1 MKVEA
6 YKYYKELPPWAKG
19 VVVVGGAVALFFV
32 GKKLYGIVFPSA
44 EAKRNAELNRNI
56 DTEISRLQKTQK
68 ATFPDSSYNT
78 MANTIYNSMRF
89 AVGDDYGA
97 VQDTLKKMKNDLDVA
112 KLIKAFGTRQ
122 DYAFGIPV
130 GDKMDLLTYVKK
142 ELGNEYFGLTSYRVT
157 NINKDWAAKKISYT
171 I

>member
-32 GKKLYGIVFPSA
+32 GKKLYSVVFPSDD
-44 EAKRNAELNRNI
+44 EKRNSALARNI
-56 DTEISRLQKTQK
+56 ETEIERLQRSQK
-68 ATFPDSSYNT
+68 ATFPESTYNT
-78 MANTIYNSMRF
+78 MANTIYNSMKF

-112 KLIKAFGTRQ
+112 KLIKAFGSRQ

-130 GDKMDLLTYVKK
+130 GGKMDLFTYVKK
-142 ELGNEYFGLTSYRVT
+142 ELGNEWGGLTAYRVT
-157 NINKDWAAKKISYT
+157 DINKDWAAKKISYT

>member
-32 GKKLYGIVFPSA
+32 GKKLYSIVFPSA
-44 EAKRNAELNRNI
+44 EAKRNAELTRNI
-56 DTEISRLQKTQK
+56 DTEIARLQKTQK

-78 MANTIYNSMRF
+78 LANTIYNSMRF

-97 VQDTLKKMKNDLDVA
+97 VQDSLKKMKNDLDVA

-142 ELGNEYFGLTSYRVT
+142 ELGNEWGGLTAYRVT
-157 NINKDWAAKKISYT
+157 DINKDWAAKKITYT

>member
-1 MKVEA
+1 MKV
-6 YKYYKELPPWAKG
+6 YQYYKELPPCAKG
-19 VVVVGGAVALFFV
+19 VVVVGGAAALFFV
-32 GKKLYGIVFPSA
+32 GKKLYGVVFPSA
-44 EAKRNAELNRNI
+44 EEKRNTELNRNI
-56 DTEISRLQKTQK
+56 DTEIARLQKFQK
-68 ATFPDSSYNT
+68 ATFPDSAYNT
-78 MANTIYNSMRF
+78 MANTIYNSMKF

-97 VQDTLKKMKNDLDVA
+97 VQDSLKKMKNDLDVA
-112 KLIKAFGTRQ
+112 KLIKSFGSRQ

-157 NINKDWAAKKISYT
+157 DINKDWAAKKIKYT

>member
-44 EAKRNAELNRNI
+44 EAKRNAELSRNI
-56 DTEISRLQKTQK
+56 DTEIARLQKTQK
-68 ATFPDSSYNT
+68 ASYPDSSYNT

-97 VQDTLKKMKNDLDVA
+97 VQDSLKKMKNDLDVA

-157 NINKDWAAKKISYT
+157 DINKDWAAKKISYT

>member
-32 GKKLYGIVFPSA
+32 GKKLYSIVFPSA
-44 EAKRNAELNRNI
+44 EAKRNAELTRNI
-56 DTEISRLQKTQK
+56 DTEIARLQKTQK

-78 MANTIYNSMRF
+78 LANTIYNSMRF

-97 VQDTLKKMKNDLDVA
+97 VQDSLKKMKNDLDVA

>member
-1 MKVEA
+1 MKV
-6 YKYYKELPPWAKG
+6 YQYYKELPPWAKG

-32 GKKLYGIVFPSA
+32 GKKLYTIVFPSA

-56 DTEISRLQKTQK
+56 DTEIARLQRTQK

-89 AVGDDYGA
+89 AVGDDYGT

-142 ELGNEYFGLTSYRVT
+142 ELGNEWGGLTAYRVT
-157 NINKDWAAKKISYT
+157 DINKDWAAKKISYT

>member
-56 DTEISRLQKTQK
+56 DTEIARLQKIHK
-68 ATFPDSSYNT
+68 PSFPDSSYNT
-78 MANTIYNSMRF
+78 LANTIYNSMRF

-97 VQDTLKKMKNDLDVA
+97 VQDSLKKMKNDLDVA

-157 NINKDWAAKKISYT
+157 NINKDWAAKKITYT

>member
-1 MKVEA
+1 MKV
-6 YKYYKELPPWAKG
+6 YQYYKELPSWAKG
-19 VVVVGGAVALFFV
+19 AVVVGGVAALFFV
-32 GKKLYGIVFPSA
+32 GKKLYTIVFPSA
-44 EAKRNAELNRNI
+44 EAKRNAELSRNI
-56 DTEISRLQKTQK
+56 DTEIARLQKIQK

-78 MANTIYNSMRF
+78 LANTIYNSMRF

-97 VQDTLKKMKNDLDVA
+97 VQDSLKKMKNDLDVA
-112 KLIKAFGTRQ
+112 KLIKAFGSRQ

-157 NINKDWAAKKISYT
+157 NINKDWAAKKITYT

>member
-1 MKVEA
+1 MKV
-6 YKYYKELPPWAKG
+6 YQYYKELPPCAKG
-19 VVVVGGAVALFFV
+19 AIVVGGVAALFFV
-32 GKKLYGIVFPSA
+32 GKKLYTIVFPSA

-56 DTEISRLQKTQK
+56 DSEIAKLQKFQM
-68 ATFPDSSYNT
+68 ASFPDSTYNT
-78 MANTIYNSMRF
+78 LANTIYNSMRF

-97 VQDTLKKMKNDLDVA
+97 VQDSLKKMKNDLDVA
-112 KLIKAFGTRQ
+112 KLIKAFGSRQ

-130 GDKMDLLTYVKK
+130 GDKMDLFTYVKK

-157 NINKDWAAKKISYT
+157 NINKDWASKKIKYT